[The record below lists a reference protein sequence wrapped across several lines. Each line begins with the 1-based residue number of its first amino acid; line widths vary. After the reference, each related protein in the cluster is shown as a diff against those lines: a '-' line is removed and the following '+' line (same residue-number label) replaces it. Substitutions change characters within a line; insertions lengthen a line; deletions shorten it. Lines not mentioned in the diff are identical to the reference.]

1 MPAGNLLYYNWNF
14 LFTNKKKKFMEI
26 NVDVVDV
33 QSSQIKLFFFLNLNN
48 VNTFS

>member
-1 MPAGNLLYYNWNF
+1 MPAGNLLYYNVWNF

-33 QSSQIKLFFFLNLNN
+33 QSSQIKLFFF
-48 VNTFS
+48 FKFK